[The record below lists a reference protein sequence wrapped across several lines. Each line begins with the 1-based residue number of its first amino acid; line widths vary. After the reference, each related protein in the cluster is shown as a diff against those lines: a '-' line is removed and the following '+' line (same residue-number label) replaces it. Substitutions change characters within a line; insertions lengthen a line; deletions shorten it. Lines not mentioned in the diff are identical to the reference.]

1 MRYFHLPLFLDSKV
15 ETLAQVAP
23 KGRFMMLIL
32 NRDFVILQSAPADP
46 QNVRSLVKTK
56 PILYQCNYVA
66 FLSVAPK
73 GRFSFAR

>member
-23 KGRFMMLIL
+23 RAGLALRGNPRLCNTL
-32 NRDFVILQSAPADP
+32 SSPVDP

-56 PILYQCNYVA
+56 PILYQCNYIA